1 MQAVYNA
8 PNEMRRHLDSGGAS
22 GGKANG
28 ISHGS
33 RVQSQP
39 LPPGTSKGY
48 YFNVSTATPHL
59 QGCWPLMC
67 MQSKCFVG
75 HEHACMPAQQ
85 PMRMCAWETEAARA
99 CMQQD
104 AVYSLFRLDGIC
116 MRIIDTPQFQR
127 LRELKQLGLTYYVFP
142 SASHNRFEHSLG
154 VAYKAQEVHAV
165 QALHAD
171 VSSGC
176 HASCRMTVISILSC
190 NLTWIMLSCRQLTKY
205 GRRRGRSWA
214 CSNQMCRQ

>member
-1 MQAVYNA
+1 
-8 PNEMRRHLDSGGAS
+8 
-22 GGKANG
+22 
-28 ISHGS
+28 
-33 RVQSQP
+33 
-39 LPPGTSKGY
+39 
-48 YFNVSTATPHL
+48 
-59 QGCWPLMC
+59 
-67 MQSKCFVG
+67 
-75 HEHACMPAQQ
+75 
-85 PMRMCAWETEAARA
+85 
-99 CMQQD
+99 MQQD

-165 QALHAD
+165 LALHAD

-176 HASCRMTVISILSC
+176 HASCRMTVMSILSC
-190 NLTWIMLSCRQLTKY
+190 NLTWSMLSCRQHIKY
-205 GRRRGRSWA
+205 GRRRARSWA